1 MGESVFEGCTGL
13 TSGEW
18 SARYIRPGTFLDCT
32 GLTEFTIN
40 EGVGE
45 ISSDAFSRCRNLA
58 VVRISSTVGTI
69 GPKAFSECESLKD
82 VYYYREALPSY
93 CSDNVFENSY
103 VNNATLHVPASAI
116 EAFRTTAPWSEFGKF
131 VEMTGR

>member
-1 MGESVFEGCTGL
+1 MLNIFYECTSLTQLPQSEYLNIIESRAFVGCTGLTSISIPSGIQMGESVFEGCSGL

-58 VVRISSTVGTI
+58 VVRILSTG
-69 GPKAFSECESLKD
+69 FL
-82 VYYYREALPSY
+82 Y
-93 CSDNVFENSY
+93 CIFWGKIVIISDNYRIF
-103 VNNATLHVPASAI
+103 
-116 EAFRTTAPWSEFGKF
+116 AP
-131 VEMTGR
+131 RNI